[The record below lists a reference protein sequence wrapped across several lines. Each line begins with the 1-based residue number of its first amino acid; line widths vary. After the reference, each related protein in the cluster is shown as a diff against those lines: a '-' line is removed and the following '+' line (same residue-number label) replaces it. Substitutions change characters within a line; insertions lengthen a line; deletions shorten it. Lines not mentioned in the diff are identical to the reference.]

1 MLKGLHFLLTYAC
14 NFECDHCFLYCG
26 PKSEGT
32 FTLEQLRAVLDEAA
46 ELGTVGFIYYEGGEP
61 FLYYPVMVE
70 GIKLARA
77 RGFKAG
83 IVTNCYWA
91 TTAEDA
97 ALWLEPLK
105 EAGADDLSLSDDAY
119 HHGDVEETPAR
130 VAAAAAA
137 ELGVPSGSICIDA
150 PTLEADVEKGEPVI
164 AGGAVLRGRA
174 VEKLVEGLPTRP
186 WEEFDE
192 CTREDLRDPGRV
204 HLDAFGH
211 VHLCQGLSMGNMWET
226 PLSELVRDYDAA
238 AHPIC
243 GPLLRGGP
251 GELVRAYDLDLRG
264 EYVDECHLCFL
275 ARKALTDRFPEYLAP
290 RQVYG
295 LENE

>member
-295 LENE
+295 LE

>member
-14 NFECDHCFLYCG
+14 NFECNHCFLYCG

-32 FTLEQLRAVLDEAA
+32 FTLAQIRAVLDEAA
-46 ELGTVGFIYYEGGEP
+46 KLGSVEWIYYEGGEP
-61 FLYYPVMVE
+61 FLYYPLMVE
-70 GIKLARA
+70 GIKLAQA

-83 IVTNCYWA
+83 VVTSCYWA
-91 TTAEDA
+91 TAREDA

-105 EAGADDLSLSDDAY
+105 EVGADSLFLSDDAY
-119 HHGDVEETPAR
+119 HHGDVEETPAK
-130 VAAAAAA
+130 VAAAAAGDLNISA
-137 ELGVPSGSICIDA
+137 RSICIDE
-150 PTLEADVEKGEPVI
+150 PTVEFGVEKGEPVI
-164 AGGAVLRGRA
+164 KGGAVLRGRA

-186 WEEFDE
+186 WEEFTE
-192 CTREDLRDPGRV
+192 CPHEELRTPGRV

-226 PLSELVRDYDAA
+226 PLSKLVKGYDAD

-243 GPLLRGGP
+243 GPLLSGGP

-275 ARKALTDRFPEYLAP
+275 ARKALIDRFPAYLAP

>member
-226 PLSELVRDYDAA
+226 PLSRLVKEYDAD